1 MTTLVKIHMAELVAK
16 ERLQPALLDRLTDH
30 APSEQTESR
39 EQRVMSYRQLRQ
51 SVLRD
56 LSWLLNTTA
65 FEAMQDLSASPHVAR
80 SVINYG
86 IPALSGTSASSIEP
100 ELLAY
105 KIKQAIIDFE
115 PRILASS
122 LNVEIFMAD
131 QEMSHNALSF
141 KIEGDLWAQ
150 PLPVHLFIRSDLDL
164 ETGEVTV
171 KELGG

>member
-1 MTTLVKIHMAELVAK
+1 MAELVAK
-16 ERLQPALLDRLTDH
+16 ERLQPALLDRLTDNST
-30 APSEQTESR
+30 SEHTESR

-65 FEAMQDLSASPHVAR
+65 FEAMQDLSNSPFVAR

-86 IPALSGTSASSIEP
+86 IPALSGTNFSSVEP
-100 ELLAY
+100 EALAL
-105 KIKQAIIDFE
+105 KIKQAIVDFE
-115 PRILASS
+115 PRILAAS
-122 LNVEIFMAD
+122 LNVEIIMAA
-131 QEMSHNALSF
+131 QELSHNALSF

-171 KELGG
+171 RESGG